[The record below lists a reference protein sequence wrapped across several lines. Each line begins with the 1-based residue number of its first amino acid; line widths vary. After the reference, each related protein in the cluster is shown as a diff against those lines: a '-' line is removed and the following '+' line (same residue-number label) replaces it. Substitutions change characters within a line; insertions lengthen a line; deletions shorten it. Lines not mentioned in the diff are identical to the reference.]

1 MDARTGYGKI
11 IYKDGAEFEGYWRDG
26 QLSDPVTTTP
36 HPSTTTTTTTTTTE
50 ISTILNGGLNN
61 HK

>member
-36 HPSTTTTTTTTTTE
+36 STTTTTTTTTTE